1 VFFLYAQ
8 ASGFAHPGR
17 RAEFVGTSVT
27 TSFAEILTA
36 LMARRDLSERQMR
49 CFFAE
54 MMAGQ
59 AGEAEAA
66 AFLVALHMKGP
77 TSAEVAAAARV
88 LREHMRAWDPGVE
101 GALDT
106 CGTGGDGRGTFNI
119 STAAALVAAAAGV
132 PVVKHGNR
140 SSSGNGTGSADVLA
154 RLGVSLEFDP
164 DHARRCLQRVGLAF
178 CFAPHF
184 HPAMRHVIPVRKR
197 LGVPTLFNCLGPL
210 VNPAATPYQLLGVG
224 RPEWLDLLAG
234 ALAELGTRRAF
245 LVCGRDGLDEVSL
258 SGPTLVREVRGGRVT
273 MHEWTPADFGLD
285 SCELRELCVAG
296 PDASA
301 AMLRAVLSN
310 EGGAPRRVVL
320 ANAAAALLA
329 AERVDSL
336 REGVSRAAEELAGGG
351 AWRVLEALVG
361 H

>member
-1 VFFLYAQ
+1 
-8 ASGFAHPGR
+8 
-17 RAEFVGTSVT
+17 VGTSVV
-27 TSFAEILTA
+27 TSFAEALTTLLA
-36 LMARRDLSERQMR
+36 KRDLSERQMR
-49 CFFAE
+49 GFFTE
-54 MMAGQ
+54 MMAGR

-77 TSAEVAAAARV
+77 TSSEVAAAARV
-88 LREHMRAWDPGVE
+88 LREHMRAWDPGVD

-119 STAAALVAAAAGV
+119 STASAFVVAAAGV

-154 RLGVSLEFDP
+154 RLGVSLEGDM
-164 DHARRCLQRVGLAF
+164 DQARHWLQRAGLAF

-184 HPAMRHVIPVRKR
+184 HPAMRHVAPVRKR

-210 VNPAATPYQLLGVG
+210 ANPAGTPYQLLGVG

-234 ALAELGTRRAF
+234 ALADLGTRRTF

-258 SGPTLVREVRGGRVT
+258 SAPTLVREVCNGCVT
-273 MHEWTPADFGLD
+273 HHEWTPADFGLEE
-285 SCELRELCVAG
+285 CELGELCVDG
-296 PDASA
+296 PEASA
-301 AMLRAVLSN
+301 AVLRAVLKN
-310 EGGAPRRVVL
+310 EGGAARRVVL

-329 AERVDSL
+329 AERVESL
-336 REGVSRAAEELAGGG
+336 REGVLRAEEALASG
-351 AWRVLEALVG
+351 AARRVLEALVG
-361 H
+361 V